1 MTDLADANPPNV
13 SWSLLDML
21 LAGVSLLGIVIILGV
36 ISNFSPW
43 PIDNSV
49 ILVAGQIAILLPT
62 WYFSIY
68 KYGASWADLGL
79 RPFKLSDLVLG
90 FGLLLLFLPIHLL
103 YAYILSQF
111 DQQVQ
116 PNLEELI
123 NSTNLPLVLLIAAA
137 FVAPFGEEL
146 FFRGFLFFGLRQR
159 WGWKWAIGISAAL
172 FALAH
177 GMPTVLLPVFLL
189 GIIFALLTHLSGSI
203 WPAIFFHTL
212 NNSLALGAIYYLQ
225 NTNL

>member
-1 MTDLADANPPNV
+1 MTDLAGPNTPNV
-13 SWSLLDML
+13 PWSLPDMI
-21 LAGVSLLGIVIILGV
+21 LAGLSLLGILIILGV
-36 ISNFSPW
+36 TSIYSPW

-90 FGLLLLFLPIHLL
+90 FGLLLLFVPIHLI

-111 DQQVQ
+111 GQQVQ
-116 PNLEELI
+116 PNLDELI
-123 NSTNLPLVLLIAAA
+123 SSTDLPLVLLIAAA
-137 FVAPFGEEL
+137 IVAPLGEEL
-146 FFRGFLFFGLRQR
+146 FFRGFLFLGLRQR
-159 WGWKWAIGISAAL
+159 LGWKSAMVITAIL

-177 GMPTVLLPVFLL
+177 GMLTVLLPVFLL
-189 GIIFALLTHLSGSI
+189 GIIFAMLTHLSGSI
-203 WPAIFFHTL
+203 LPAVFFHTL

-225 NTNL
+225 NTNF